1 MSEVMDTPINTD
13 ATVIPDPPP
22 VDIPAKPES
31 PPSPNPPAETKPKP
45 AGTNTLTTNIGVIEG
60 EAKFASIIQ
69 EIEIFFSGSANRK
82 KTRITLNEFWRI
94 TDVKKGELAKV
105 FVADQDELEC
115 LRKLLNDKRVLILR
129 GEADLG
135 KASTAIYLAH
145 SMAEYLTTGKHEAET
160 EGEVESLETYM
171 IPTPGPYDSIDWDEI
186 WPDGKEDPA
195 RFVIFKDA
203 FADRNQ
209 DLLAFVRQLKEFS
222 LDRFANKLRKKNS
235 YLVLTTATS
244 ELPLPLQNSLMS
256 GACHELQHLS
266 EQLLTTGLIQ
276 RLDVLSTSDNIS
288 TSRLA
293 FIQQPAH
300 TQVVIAQ
307 LKTMPRIVRFVEQ
320 FLNSTAIDTDLNLED
335 EIRRFEDIGVWFQR
349 ELTKDFEF
357 WCFTLSLALVHWQ
370 RNGAAAR
377 WYEFEKIR
385 RSVRSCLRGD
395 PELFPPRKYLTDEPL
410 NESRAA
416 TVVLIDDVFLEKC
429 RAKIEK
435 DPYGLG
441 DQIFFKDPSYSQ
453 KLWDLM
459 LRHHRRVLGILLKH
473 FCEVAGDPE
482 TDYETRELYAQIIGR
497 IGEIDPDRITVT
509 LIDRWVNADDVR
521 LRAAVAALYEGILA
535 SNDERYQKYLLTY
548 LDTLTDSESQGREE
562 KNRLLTAIAVYAR
575 VGNHDLA
582 LAMNG
587 LKRIVLRKLAPAMRD
602 ANNIQTYL
610 ERTEHKYKGK
620 LSAAN
625 AVKLTIYQEMLK
637 DWAER
642 MYNQQSRTFVG
653 VQYALCSLALNA
665 GPIKVFRELRRW
677 IETSDQQTGGLI
689 ALMFLF
695 KDGIAETLGTAQLE
709 ISLDESSLQTSLTAS
724 PILLALTSD
733 HESVVEMDRFLVT
746 LYESFTASFVYP
758 RQFSEYLKTSLMF
771 QLSLWIEAALGTE
784 SYRKAMEELL
794 SELVKIHNS
803 IMFDPIYRLLQS
815 DDLWRK
821 HPELKQSFVKRVFW

>member
-1 MSEVMDTPINTD
+1 MDTPINTD
-13 ATVIPDPPP
+13 ATATANPPP
-22 VDIPAKPES
+22 VEMPAKPES
-31 PPSPNPPAETKPKP
+31 PPAATPPETKGTPGP
-45 AGTNTLTTNIGVIEG
+45 AGNNTLTPNIGVIEG

-69 EIEIFFSGSANRK
+69 EIAVYFSGSGNRK
-82 KTRITLNEFWRI
+82 KTRITLSESWRI
-94 TDVKKGELAKV
+94 TQVKKSELAKV
-105 FVADQDELEC
+105 FVADRKELER
-115 LRKLLNDKRVLILR
+115 LRDLLNDKRVLILR
-129 GEADLG
+129 GEAGLG
-135 KASTAIYLAH
+135 KGSTAIYLAH
-145 SMAEYLTTGKHEAET
+145 SMAESLTAGKQGAEA
-160 EGEVESLETYM
+160 EGEVESLETFL
-171 IPTPGPYDSIDWDEI
+171 IPTPGPYDSVDWDEI
-186 WPDGKEDPA
+186 WHDGKEEPA
-195 RFVIFKDA
+195 RFVIFKNA

-222 LDRFANKLRKKNS
+222 LDQFANKLRKKNS
-235 YLVLTTATS
+235 YLILTTATS
-244 ELPLPLQNSLMS
+244 ELPPPLQGSTMS
-256 GACHELQHLS
+256 GACYELQHLS
-266 EQLLTTGLIQ
+266 EELLADGLIQ
-276 RLDVLSTSDNIS
+276 RLDVLSASDDIS
-288 TSRLA
+288 ASRLA
-293 FIQQPAH
+293 FIQQSENA
-300 TQVVIAQ
+300 QVVIAQ

-320 FLNSTAIDTDLNLED
+320 FLNSTAVDTDLNLED
-335 EIRRFEDIGVWFQR
+335 EIRRFEDIGVWFQG

-357 WCFTLSLALVHWQ
+357 WCFTFSLALVHWQ
-370 RNGAAAR
+370 RNATAAR

-385 RSVRSCLRGD
+385 RSVRTCLKGD
-395 PELFPPRKYLTDEPL
+395 AELFPPRKYLNEDLPTD
-410 NESRAA
+410 SRVA
-416 TVVLIDDVFLEKC
+416 TAVLIDDIFLETC

-497 IGEIDPDRITVT
+497 IGEIDPDLITVT
-509 LIDRWVNADDVR
+509 LIDRWVNADAVR
-521 LRAAVAALYEGILA
+521 LGAAVAALYDGILA
-535 SNDERYQKYLLTY
+535 SKDERYQKYLLTY
-548 LDTLTDSESQGREE
+548 LDTLTNSESHGREE

-575 VGNHDLA
+575 VGNQDLT

-602 ANNIQTYL
+602 ANDIQTYL
-610 ERTEHKYKGK
+610 ERTEQKYKGK
-620 LSAAN
+620 LSAAD

-665 GPIKVFRELRRW
+665 GQIKVFRELRRW

-733 HESVVEMDRFLVT
+733 HESVVEMGRFLVT

-771 QLSLWIEAALGTE
+771 QLSLWIDAALGTE

-821 HPELKQSFVKRVFW
+821 HPQLKQSFVKRVFW